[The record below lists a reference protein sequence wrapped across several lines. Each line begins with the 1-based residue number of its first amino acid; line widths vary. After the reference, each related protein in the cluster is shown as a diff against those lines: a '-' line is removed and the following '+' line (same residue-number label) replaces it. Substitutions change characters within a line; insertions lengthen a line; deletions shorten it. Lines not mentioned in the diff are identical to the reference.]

1 MGAPLVRAAPDCLA
15 PRPRSAR
22 DSVHATDADEL
33 AADLVIIGGGLG
45 GCAAALA
52 TPRRGFSEIT
62 TRESDW
68 IGGQLTYYLGHNLA
82 DISQRTARADA
93 GRIA

>member
-1 MGAPLVRAAPDCLA
+1 M
-15 PRPRSAR
+15 
-22 DSVHATDADEL
+22 HATDADEL

-68 IGGQLTYYLGHNLA
+68 IGGQLTWQVVPPDENANIGTM
-82 DISQRTARADA
+82 S
-93 GRIA
+93 GRRSGNPLRPMF